1 MGVVME
7 DGTERNRRADE
18 VDRAIGRADYAWAPS
33 RLVGELKAAS
43 LVSALAGIFAL
54 ILAALS
60 TLSVVAW
67 LAALLALICGLRL
80 LMPRMTTS
88 QRSMCWTGIGA
99 GAMAIVLLLA

>member
-1 MGVVME
+1 ME
-7 DGTERNRRADE
+7 DRTEPNE
-18 VDRAIGRADYAWAPS
+18 VGYAWAPS
-33 RLVGELKAAS
+33 GLVGAVKAAG

-60 TLSVVAW
+60 PLSGVAW
-67 LAALLALICGLRL
+67 LAALLALTCGLRL

>member
-1 MGVVME
+1 ME
-7 DGTERNRRADE
+7 DETERNRRGDE
-18 VDRAIGRADYAWAPS
+18 IKRGMSEEAWAPS
-33 RLVGELKAAS
+33 GLVGELKAAS

-60 TLSVVAW
+60 TLSGVAW
-67 LAALLALICGLRL
+67 VAALLALICGVRL
-80 LMPRMTTS
+80 LMPRMTTL